1 MNIGVHISFRFIVL
15 YGHMQEVGLLDH
27 IFSFL
32 RTSIPFSTVAA
43 PMCMPTNSVGALPF
57 PTPCP
62 VFVIC
67 RLFNY
72 GHSDQCEV
80 VLQRTTF

>member
-1 MNIGVHISFRFIVL
+1 MNIRVHVSFRFIVL

-32 RTSIPFSTVAA
+32 RTSIQFSTVAA
-43 PMCMPTNSVGALPF
+43 PMCIPTNSVGALPF
-57 PTPCP
+57 PTPYP

-72 GHSDQCEV
+72 DHSDQCEV
-80 VLQRTTF
+80 VLQGTTF